1 MRKGLT
7 FLTSATVLLAA
18 LLGEAPRALAD
29 SGTSSGTSNRTVTV
43 FAASSLTKAY
53 TALGQKFMAGH
64 SQITIK
70 FAFGS
75 STTLAAQIA
84 AGAPADIF
92 AAADTS
98 SMATV
103 AAQFPAPV
111 NYVTNQ
117 VVLALP
123 KNSAITK
130 FADLNGRVTWL
141 QCGHSVPCGIA
152 ADSALKSEGV
162 VTSSPVSL
170 EASAS
175 SATAKLLAG
184 AVDAAILFKTD
195 VVANPTKLKYI
206 PFTNPAAAMSQYQ
219 IGLAASKATTK
230 NVWARTVY
238 LYLSGLTAKKFL
250 LASGFIA

>member
-1 MRKGLT
+1 
-7 FLTSATVLLAA
+7 
-18 LLGEAPRALAD
+18 
-29 SGTSSGTSNRTVTV
+29 
-43 FAASSLTKAY
+43 
-53 TALGQKFMAGH
+53 MAGH

-84 AGAPADIF
+84 AGASADIF
-92 AAADTS
+92 ASADTS
-98 SMATV
+98 SMSTV
-103 AAQFPAPV
+103 ASQFPTAV
-111 NYVTNQ
+111 NYVANQ

-123 KNSAITK
+123 KNSSITK
-130 FADLNGRVTWL
+130 LSELNGKVTWL
-141 QCGHSVPCGIA
+141 QCGHTVPCGIA

-162 VTSSPVSL
+162 ITSSPVSL
-170 EASAS
+170 EATAS

-206 PFTNPAAAMSQYQ
+206 PFTNSAAASSQYQ
-219 IGLAASKATTK
+219 IGLSVAKATAK

>member
-1 MRKGLT
+1 MRKILAWL
-7 FLTSATVLLAA
+7 FSATFMASA
-18 LLGEAPRALAD
+18 LLGAAPRASAD
-29 SGTSSGTSNRTVTV
+29 SGSSSQTGNRTVTV

-75 STTLAAQIA
+75 STALAAQIS
-84 AGAPADIF
+84 AGASADIF
-92 AAADTS
+92 ASADTT

-103 AAQFPAPV
+103 ASQFPAAV

-123 KNSAITK
+123 KNSSITK
-130 FADLNGRVTWL
+130 FSDLNGKVTWI
-141 QCGHSVPCGIA
+141 QCGHTVPCGIA

-170 EASAS
+170 EATAS

-184 AVDAAILFKTD
+184 TVDAAILFKTD

-219 IGLAASKATTK
+219 IGLSAAKATAK